1 MVTDSSTPAE
11 RARPAVFLDRDG
23 TINVEKNYL
32 FKYEEWE
39 WIAGAQDSIARL
51 NKLGFLVVV
60 VTNQAGIARG
70 LYQERDVERL
80 HQLISAELK
89 ESGAAIDAFY
99 FCPHHPDFGGTCICR
114 KPSSGMILEAA
125 RDLHID
131 LSRSWM
137 VGDKISD
144 IEAGHAA
151 GISTVLVRTGY
162 GENESQDTAV
172 SVADFIVDSIREA
185 VETIATSIDYRF
197 ST

>member
-1 MVTDSSTPAE
+1 MVADSYTPTR

-32 FKYEEWE
+32 YRYEEWE
-39 WIAGAQDSIARL
+39 WIAGAQDAIARL

-70 LYQERDVERL
+70 LYKERDVERL
-80 HQLISAELK
+80 HQLIAVELK
-89 ESGAAIDAFY
+89 ESGASIDAFY
-99 FCPHHPDFGGTCICR
+99 FCPHHPDFTDACNCR

-125 RDLHID
+125 RNLHID

-151 GISTVLVRTGY
+151 GISTILVRTGY

-172 SVADFIVDSIREA
+172 SVADFIVDSIMEA
-185 VETIATSIDYRF
+185 VETIATSVY
-197 ST
+197 

>member
-1 MVTDSSTPAE
+1 MVADSYTPAR

-32 FKYEEWE
+32 YRYEEWE
-39 WIAGAQDSIARL
+39 WIAGAQDAIARL

-70 LYQERDVERL
+70 LYKERDVERL
-80 HQLISAELK
+80 HQLIAVELK
-89 ESGAAIDAFY
+89 ESGASIDAFY
-99 FCPHHPDFGGTCICR
+99 FCPHHPDFTDACNCR

-125 RDLHID
+125 RNLHID

-151 GISTVLVRTGY
+151 GISTILVRTGY

-172 SVADFIVDSIREA
+172 SVADFIVDSIMEA
-185 VETIATSIDYRF
+185 VETIATSVY
-197 ST
+197 